1 MYETDSKRLFY
12 FDRLS
17 IEKSDREME
26 YYVTTD
32 SFIIINAYRQPIQ
45 LKINMDRFTS
55 FLEVRK
61 NNGEELRFV
70 MCHAIS

>member
-1 MYETDSKRLFY
+1 MYETDLKRLFH

-32 SFIIINAYRQPIQ
+32 SFIRQPIQ

-61 NNGEELRFV
+61 NNGEKLRFV